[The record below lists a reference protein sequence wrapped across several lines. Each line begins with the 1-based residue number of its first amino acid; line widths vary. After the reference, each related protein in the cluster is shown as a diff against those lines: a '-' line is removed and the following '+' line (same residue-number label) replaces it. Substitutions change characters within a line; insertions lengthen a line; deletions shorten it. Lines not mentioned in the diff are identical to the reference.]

1 MKNLTQK
8 LTKAVKKFKVR
19 IVSFTLIELLVVIA
33 IIAILASMLLPALNQ
48 AREKAKEIGCKSNL
62 KQIGTAVV
70 MYVND
75 YNSWY
80 PQMPATGV
88 TKCWDYQLAG
98 YLNYRHSGGANSWGP
113 TIFHCPAGILYT
125 SISNP
130 GYSRGYAMNQ
140 SVGDHKVYKNGYA
153 GKVKHEGNQA
163 VIVEYWYKKQYEGF
177 TMSNPAQR
185 EYINYA
191 TAAGSFNYMAFR
203 HGGSQRSNV
212 LLKNG
217 AVISTSNNV
226 VPNGTGFIWWFQ
238 HLATYTRYYKD
249 GKWTTLN

>member
-1 MKNLTQK
+1 MKK
-8 LTKAVKKFKVR
+8 LTEKRTLGTGRGTRF
-19 IVSFTLIELLVVIA
+19 FTLIELLVVIA

-48 AREKAKEIGCKSNL
+48 AREKAKEISCKSNL
-62 KQIGTAVV
+62 KQMGTAVV

-75 YNSWY
+75 NNSWY
-80 PQMPATGV
+80 PQKPAAGV
-88 TKCWDYQLAG
+88 TMCWDYQLAD
-98 YLNYRHSGGANSWGP
+98 YLNYRHSGGTSSWGP
-113 TIFHCPAGILYT
+113 PIFHCPAGILYT
-125 SISNP
+125 ISNP

-191 TAAGSFNYMAFR
+191 TAAGTFNYMAFR
-203 HGGSQRSNV
+203 HGGFQRSNV

-217 AVISTSNNV
+217 AVISSSNNV
-226 VPNGTGFIWWFQ
+226 VSNGTGFIWWFQ